1 MLKLKNV
8 CQHYVAAQW
17 VFEKQKYT
25 LVWCGYYSLFYL
37 PSRKYLKQLL
47 IIITCN
53 SIFLS
58 CFCTCTRYRD
68 YFMERAYIRDF
79 HTSWWSIGN
88 WTSERSERVRFL
100 IQNQRVWKSR
110 TKRFP
115 CCNLFILYMVR
126 FFFIYPAL
134 IAWFSKIIT
143 KLLY

>member
-68 YFMERAYIRDF
+68 YFMESACTRDF
-79 HTSWWSIGN
+79 HTSWEV
-88 WTSERSERVRFL
+88 SEMERVSAANEWDFWYKTNECENPVQSAFHAV
-100 IQNQRVWKSR
+100 I
-110 TKRFP
+110 
-115 CCNLFILYMVR
+115 CLFYTYWD
-126 FFFIYPAL
+126 FFYLSTFN
-134 IAWFSKIIT
+134 WFSKIIT